1 MLESLQRNRYAD
13 ESLLFIYVD
22 GPKPGASAETLAANA
37 AVKKVVREKILK
49 SNLDAC
55 IFENL
60 NPAQYYLK
68 IIFDENNNEKWD
80 TGNFLNKV
88 FPEKIYHYD
97 EKIIIRAN
105 WILEEKIILE
115 DE

>member
-1 MLESLQRNRYAD
+1 ML
-13 ESLLFIYVD
+13 
-22 GPKPGASAETLAANA
+22 KLAIQNQKSYPII
-37 AVKKVVREKILK
+37 VQLTDFEEKVVREKILK